1 MEADGSTKPLPV
13 PESRWERVLYAL
25 IVVVLPIVCFSLSDV
40 AKPEWQSGNFS
51 DYATLMLLPQV
62 AWFFFPFLIYSA
74 ICLLLLLIAPQRFA
88 LHFVIRFGVYTGM
101 VLAAQYVV
109 LVTGMGASYIFVS
122 AAILILSKWF
132 YGKVKPEWR
141 GGYVV
146 MWLVLIIIIGLFIYH
161 PNLQIESLKSFLTSA
176 PLGALLVIL
185 ETSPILCFA
194 VMAVTSVKLFKIYEI
209 RPPVLLWPAAGLIA
223 WLAAY
228 AFAWR
233 FSILQAIEIYHSLPT
248 SPPDCYIATASAR
261 GHRRIV
267 HSRMLVTA
275 AGAMWVTTQLQ
286 ILKCAELALMALAPR
301 LHALLRQ
308 GYDWFG
314 PPLAR
319 KLTNPFLADLAY
331 LTLKPFEW
339 AATLTLKAIVP
350 EIDEY
355 AGRLYSP
362 K

>member
-1 MEADGSTKPLPV
+1 MEADDSTKPLPV
-13 PESRWERVLYAL
+13 PESHWERVLYAL

-62 AWFFFPFLIYSA
+62 AWFFFPFLIYSV

-88 LHFVIRFGVYTGM
+88 LRFAIRFGVYTGM
-101 VLAAQYVV
+101 ALATQYVV
-109 LVTGMGASYIFVS
+109 LVTGMGASYIFIS

-132 YGKVKPEWR
+132 YGKVKPGWR
-141 GGYVV
+141 VGYAVI
-146 MWLVLIIIIGLFIYH
+146 WLVLIITIGLFIYH
-161 PNLQIESLKSFLTSA
+161 PSFQIESLKSFLTLA
-176 PLGALLVIL
+176 PLGALVVIL
-185 ETSPILCFA
+185 ETSPLLCFA
-194 VMAVTSVKLFKIYEI
+194 VMAVTSVKLFKIYEVK
-209 RPPVLLWPAAGLIA
+209 PPVLLWPITSLIA

-233 FSILQAIEIYHSLPT
+233 FSILQAIEIYHSLPK

-261 GHRRIV
+261 GHRCIA
-267 HSRMLVTA
+267 HSNILATA
-275 AGAMWVTTQLQ
+275 NGAVWVTTQLQ
-286 ILKCAELALMALAPR
+286 MLKCAELALTALAPR
-301 LHALLRQ
+301 LHALLRR

-339 AATLTLKAIVP
+339 AATLILKTIVP

-355 AGRLYSP
+355 AGRLYSQ